1 MTDLLL
7 DVGDHLPG
15 IGLVPAAI
23 ELLGGKSELNHEIAG
38 EVLRLNFPAFL
49 PPQPDQRLFVIA
61 HNDRASEPPIK

>member
-1 MTDLLL
+1 MSVTTCPVLASYQRRLSSS
-7 DVGDHLPG
+7 V
-15 IGLVPAAI
+15 
-23 ELLGGKSELNHEIAG
+23 KSELNHEIAG